1 MHEKDCSIQT
11 ILLADDDADDREF
24 FQDALGIVA
33 GDIDL
38 KTVENGA
45 GLLQLLLE
53 EGIRP
58 DIIFLDLNMPVKN
71 GRETLYDIRQNE
83 QVKDIPVVICST
95 SLHREAASELYDA
108 GANLY
113 IVKPNGFVPLMDILK
128 RVITLD
134 WKNFQRPSKQ
144 DFILQP

>member
-1 MHEKDCSIQT
+1 MQENALGIRT
-11 ILLADDDADDREF
+11 ILLADDDTDDREF
-24 FQDALGIVA
+24 FQDALSIISSG
-33 GDIDL
+33 IDL
-38 KTVENGA
+38 QTAENGL
-45 GLLQLLLE
+45 GLLHLLLVE
-53 EGIRP
+53 DVRP

-71 GRETLYDIRQNE
+71 GYETLLEIRQNE

-95 SLHREAASELYDA
+95 SLHREAASELYDI
-108 GANLY
+108 GASLY

-134 WKNFQRPSKQ
+134 WKNFRRPSKQ